1 MGIFLEKSI
10 LLSFLSSFDSTEHYF
25 VSYLVWRPM
34 LKVRELVE
42 ENMRWFVG
50 EGNMDV
56 WWDDWS
62 GEGRLADRFPNTIH
76 DPMPVKALFDDADQ
90 WNATALQLWSD
101 LVSKA
106 YTKTCSIGWQTRQVW
121 KFTNNGNLSTAEA
134 WELVRTKINRVA
146 HLFNLE

>member
-1 MGIFLEKSI
+1 
-10 LLSFLSSFDSTEHYF
+10 
-25 VSYLVWRPM
+25 M

-106 YTKTCSIGWQTRQVW
+106 YTKTCSIGWQTRQKVGGTSESQLMHR
-121 KFTNNGNLSTAEA
+121 F
-134 WELVRTKINRVA
+134 TKIISAVM
-146 HLFNLE
+146 LFSIQKVSST

>member
-1 MGIFLEKSI
+1 
-10 LLSFLSSFDSTEHYF
+10 
-25 VSYLVWRPM
+25 M

-121 KFTNNGNLSTAEA
+121 KLTNNANFSTAEA